1 MQCLYIYLIFMNER
15 GKNSFYCAMPIAQTF
30 RKHSITTLL
39 QSLPRFQQLPAK
51 KIDANRQ

>member
-1 MQCLYIYLIFMNER
+1 MPIHLFNFHDR
-15 GKNSFYCAMPIAQTF
+15 KGKKIVYCAMPIAQTF